1 MPVPESQAE
10 GAQNIE
16 WSEAL
21 HSWIFRARIFLKRYW
36 WIFLLTVAGGVGLQA
51 YKQYQSKPVYQSSAQ
66 LTLRGRIVISQGASY
81 VDEYSNFYATTEY
94 LLTSSEVAKRA
105 QAIVQA
111 QYPQEFPSPPGVA
124 INAAQV
130 NNANVI
136 GLTAMGGDAL
146 YTQYYLNAVIKAF
159 FDYRKE
165 QRDQSISSAMDETT
179 SKMLDYTEKISDQE
193 KQINDFLKSHNMVS
207 VDEQS
212 KSAGD
217 EEAQLE
223 GKLAAVQT
231 QLRLLKSA
239 NFDDY
244 IAGNNVEDVDEW
256 LLGPDG
262 VVPTDPNYQQAKQE
276 LRERKAEME
285 SFADVLR
292 PSHPKMLALNAQIMT
307 LQNSLQVLRRQIVS
321 LLDEHRSAL
330 EAEMAHLTDD
340 VKDAQD
346 RALKFS
352 KLEAEYDEM
361 HSQLDSYQKTQDML
375 ANNKTSI
382 TLDQGVDQELLSVL
396 EWASDASQ
404 VPVNPTKQIGVGAFT
419 GLVAGAAL
427 IFMLGLVD
435 GRVMSVEDVTQRF
448 DEQML
453 GIIPMQRRVSGQVEL
468 LKSNDQRLM
477 FAESCRNIR
486 SSLLY
491 MDHLGQRPRM
501 IVITSSIPGEGKSTI
516 SSNLAIT
523 LGFAS
528 SRTLL
533 VDADLRRG
541 QLWKRFGLKNDL
553 GLAEHIQDG
562 VPIEQVIQPTSFE
575 NLDVITSGQY
585 PAHPGELLMNE
596 RFRETMLFL
605 KKKYDFVVFD
615 SPPIM
620 ATDDAASFATRTDA
634 VIFVVRA
641 GHTRLRQIRASLESL
656 RRRGVRIYG
665 LVVNFIDHREPGYYS
680 YKYYD
685 YYSYRAPEGN
695 KPTAR
700 TPES

>member
-1 MPVPESQAE
+1 MREYADETMAMQLDFGDKISKKE
-10 GAQNIE
+10 EEINE
-16 WSEAL
+16 
-21 HSWIFRARIFLKRYW
+21 FLKR
-36 WIFLLTVAGGVGLQA
+36 
-51 YKQYQSKPVYQSSAQ
+51 
-66 LTLRGRIVISQGASY
+66 
-81 VDEYSNFYATTEY
+81 N
-94 LLTSSEVAKRA
+94 
-105 QAIVQA
+105 
-111 QYPQEFPSPPGVA
+111 
-124 INAAQV
+124 
-130 NNANVI
+130 
-136 GLTAMGGDAL
+136 
-146 YTQYYLNAVIKAF
+146 
-159 FDYRKE
+159 
-165 QRDQSISSAMDETT
+165 
-179 SKMLDYTEKISDQE
+179 
-193 KQINDFLKSHNMVS
+193 NMVS
-207 VDEQS
+207 VEEQS

-217 EEAQLE
+217 DEAQLE
-223 GKLAAVQT
+223 SRLAGVQR
-231 QLRLLKSA
+231 QLQLLDSA

-244 IAGNNVEDVDEW
+244 IAGRNVEDVDEW

-262 VVPTDPNYQQAKQE
+262 VVPTDPAYQEAKQE
-276 LRERKAEME
+276 LRQRKAERE

-292 PSHPKMLALNAQIMT
+292 PTHPKMLALTQQINT
-307 LQNSLQVLRRQIVS
+307 LESTLEVLRRQIVA
-321 LLDEHRSAL
+321 LLDERRAAL
-330 EAEMAHLTDD
+330 EAEVVHLTAQ
-340 VKDAQD
+340 VKDSQV

-352 KLEAEYDEM
+352 ELQAEYDQM
-361 HSQLDSYQKTQDML
+361 HADLENYEKTQDML
-375 ANNKTSI
+375 GNTKTSI
-382 TLDQGVDQELLSVL
+382 TLDQGVDAELLSIL
-396 EWASDASQ
+396 EPASAAAP
-404 VPVNPTKQIGVGAFT
+404 VPVNPTKQIATGAMT

-427 IFMLGLVD
+427 IFMLGMVD

-468 LKSNDQRLM
+468 LRSNDQRLM

-491 MDHLGQRPRM
+491 MDHLGQRPRT
-501 IVITSSIPGEGKSTI
+501 IVVTSSIPGEGKSTI

-541 QLWKRFGLKNDL
+541 QLYKRFGLKNVP

-562 VPIEQVIQPTSFE
+562 VPIEDVIQPTSFE
-575 NLDVITSGQY
+575 NLDVIASGQY
-585 PAHPGELLMNE
+585 PAHPGELLMND
-596 RFRETMLFL
+596 RFRETMQFL

-685 YYSYRAPEGN
+685 YYSYRAPER
-695 KPTAR
+695 K
-700 TPES
+700 